1 MALGTSPRAW
11 FDAVSWHVRGL
22 FATEDNRSIGF
33 AAREL
38 WQPAEIEARRG
49 LARELATEVAP
60 ELRIDRRAGFLVL
73 PPAAIPDLSEVCA
86 AGQQI
91 LQASSLDTGVS
102 SGNKKFSRF
111 RLAQEEQRHALLK
124 VALDRRMLAMAAS
137 YLGTVPVITEADY
150 YCSFPVTP
158 PFTKS
163 QLWHCDDDARDV
175 LKIFVYCADVAP
187 EDGPFELI
195 PPAVSRAARAA
206 VGYRFAGRR
215 YRVSDEAMARQVPP
229 EKITTLL
236 GPKGTAFVV
245 DTVQCFHRGSRIT
258 QPDRSRIVGMICYCP
273 ASGRTLPRRLASGA
287 APMRSFV
294 ENFGGGLERA
304 VLGMPLTER
313 WI

>member
-11 FDAVSWHVRGL
+11 LDAVSWHVRGL
-22 FATEDNRSIGF
+22 FATEDNRRIGF

-60 ELRIDRRAGFLVL
+60 ELRIDRSAGFLML
-73 PPAAIPDLSEVCA
+73 PASAIPDLSEVCA

-91 LQASSLDTGVS
+91 LEASSLDTGVS

-111 RLAQEEQRHALLK
+111 RLAQADQRHALLK

-150 YCSFPVTP
+150 FCSFAVTP

-175 LKIFVYCADVAP
+175 LKIFVYCDDVEA

-195 PPAVSRAARAA
+195 RPTLSRPARDA
-206 VGYRFAGRR
+206 VGYRYAGRR

-229 EKITTLL
+229 GQITTIM
-236 GPKGTAFVV
+236 GPKRTAFVV
-245 DTVQCFHRGSRIT
+245 DTVQCFHRGSRIIDK
-258 QPDRSRIVGMICYCP
+258 DRSRVVGMICYCP
-273 ASGRTLPRRLASGA
+273 ASGRTLPRRLASGR
-287 APMRSFV
+287 APMGAFAKR
-294 ENFGGGLERA
+294 FGSELERA
-304 VLGMPLTER
+304 VLGMPVTQR

>member
-1 MALGTSPRAW
+1 MALGSSPRAW

-22 FATEDNRSIGF
+22 FATEDNRRIGF

-60 ELRIDRRAGFLVL
+60 ELRIDRSAGVL
-73 PPAAIPDLSEVCA
+73 MLPASATPDLSEVCT

-91 LQASSLDTGVS
+91 LEASSLDTGVS

-111 RLAQEEQRHALLK
+111 RLAQAEQRHALLK
-124 VALDRRMLAMAAS
+124 VALDRRMLAMAAA

-150 YCSFPVTP
+150 YCSFAVTP

-175 LKIFVYCADVAP
+175 LKIFVYCNDVGP
-187 EDGPFELI
+187 QDGPFELI
-195 PPAVSRAARAA
+195 SPSVSRPARDA
-206 VGYRFAGRR
+206 VGYRYAGRR
-215 YRVSDEAMARQVPP
+215 YRVSDEAMARQVSPGQ
-229 EKITTLL
+229 ITTIT

-245 DTVQCFHRGSRIT
+245 DTVQSFHRGSRIT
-258 QPDRSRIVGMICYCP
+258 DANHSRVVGMICYCP
-273 ASGRTLPRRLASGA
+273 PSGRTLPRRLARGQ
-287 APMRSFV
+287 APMGAFADS
-294 ENFGGGLERA
+294 FGGELERA
-304 VLGMPLTER
+304 VLGMPVTQR